1 MVGIGFLMLATGL
14 VALYLYRKRKLFEAR
29 WFQLWCIAMT
39 PSGFI
44 ALLSGWFVTEIGRQ
58 PYVVYGLLRT
68 REASSAISSGQVM
81 F

>member
-1 MVGIGFLMLATGL
+1 M
-14 VALYLYRKRKLFEAR
+14 
-29 WFQLWCIAMT
+29 AMT

-68 REASSAISSGQVM
+68 REASSVISSGQVM
-81 F
+81 FSLIVFVVVYFVIFGSATFYILRQIAKGPQKL